1 MKHHFQILQKILLSL
16 ESNEGAQEIKI
27 YKRKKKK
34 NQFLLSISFL
44 EKILMIHF
52 NNNINNNKHP
62 LQTITQF
69 MNIYTTRIKSHLGL
83 KFDTRD
89 RFIPSSL
96 HLFPNCLRALYISP
110 SNFDK
115 RQIPQLNPKYRW
127 IIMEIILAIPSKDV
141 DVHRIWHNRDSRTVP
156 RHVNARLRVIQ
167 HNINQLVGALIGP

>member
-1 MKHHFQILQKILLSL
+1 MHEKLKFT
-16 ESNEGAQEIKI
+16 NEKKE
-27 YKRKKKK
+27 KKKE
-34 NQFLLSISFL
+34 SIPLINFFFGENSDD
-44 EKILMIHF
+44 ILIITLITI
-52 NNNINNNKHP
+52 NIE
-62 LQTITQF
+62 LRTITQF
-69 MNIYTTRIKSHLGL
+69 MNIYTTKIKSHLGL

-156 RHVNARLRVIQ
+156 RRVNARLRVIQ

>member
-62 LQTITQF
+62 LLLHNLWISTQLKS
-69 MNIYTTRIKSHLGL
+69 NRI
-83 KFDTRD
+83 
-89 RFIPSSL
+89 
-96 HLFPNCLRALYISP
+96 
-110 SNFDK
+110 
-115 RQIPQLNPKYRW
+115 
-127 IIMEIILAIPSKDV
+127 
-141 DVHRIWHNRDSRTVP
+141 
-156 RHVNARLRVIQ
+156 
-167 HNINQLVGALIGP
+167 

>member
-1 MKHHFQILQKILLSL
+1 MHEKLKFT
-16 ESNEGAQEIKI
+16 NEK
-27 YKRKKKK
+27 KRRI
-34 NQFLLSISFL
+34 NSSYQFLFWR
-44 EKILMIHF
+44 KFWWFILIITLITI
-52 NNNINNNKHP
+52 NIE
-62 LQTITQF
+62 LRTITQF